1 MVLSE
6 WFSVYSCIGFEA
18 YKTHHPDQS
27 NQNQGKKKKKK
38 NKATKIKRKYLHN
51 IQR

>member
-18 YKTHHPDQS
+18 YKTHHTDQS
-27 NQNQGKKKKKK
+27 NQNQEKKKKKK
-38 NKATKIKRKYLHN
+38 KQKQSNKNKKEIFT
-51 IQR
+51 